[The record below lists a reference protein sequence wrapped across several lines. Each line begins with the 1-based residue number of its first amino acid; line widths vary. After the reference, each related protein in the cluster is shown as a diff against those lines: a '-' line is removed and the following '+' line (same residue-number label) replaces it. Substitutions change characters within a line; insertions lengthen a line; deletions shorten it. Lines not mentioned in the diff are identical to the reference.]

1 MMSSKAKVMSNNS
14 KKGKN
19 ARPSKEVKIMLK
31 LNCSGRRIALTNP
44 VDASSATLEDVLQ
57 LVAEQETDTP
67 ISAVLKSS
75 AYEDSNLIFI
85 RTSIPKSQWC
95 STTLSQIGIEN
106 GGNALLTLNIVLTST
121 NKNDSSTIDTN
132 VTTTIS
138 STTNNESALSI
149 PGIPTHAS
157 SSLVHADPERKV
169 PHNSSLGVEQ
179 SKKKEAVDREVVESV
194 EPVTAYTPRTAVEQ
208 ILSSNFDVDCTECCT
223 ALLRIVNNIIS
234 KPKEAKYRKINI
246 QNTAFNQK
254 VATKRG
260 GLDFLHAIGF
270 LPLYEFGVQ
279 YLVLDPQNEFLHTI
293 LEAQDALLTA
303 AAELGVSTA
312 ELPRVK
318 PPSIP
323 VAESV
328 RPIKFDIYRGQMFNI
343 AAAAAGAD
351 PTTIAPDG
359 DVYVSK
365 IDRELKS
372 LIAKTKMLESEM
384 TSKEL
389 DRGIVA
395 YLPIYTVNEDNSTV
409 VLEQGPSSKG
419 DGALLSSRAKRIF
432 EESQKRESG
441 GFTTKAMRKY
451 FVPMLL

>member
-19 ARPSKEVKIMLK
+19 TRPSKEVKIMLK

-44 VDASSATLEDVLQ
+44 VDASSATLEDVLK

-85 RTSIPKSQWC
+85 RTSIPKSQWS
-95 STTLSQIGIEN
+95 STTLSQIG
-106 GGNALLTLNIVLTST
+106 
-121 NKNDSSTIDTN
+121 
-132 VTTTIS
+132 
-138 STTNNESALSI
+138 TNNESALST
-149 PGIPTHAS
+149 PGIPAHSS

-169 PHNSSLGVEQ
+169 PNNSNLGVEQ
-179 SKKKEAVDREVVESV
+179 MKKKEAVDVEVVASV

-208 ILSSNFDVDCTECCT
+208 ILSSNFDIDCKECCT
-223 ALLRIVNNIIS
+223 ALLKIVNNIIS

-254 VATKRG
+254 VATKKG

-270 LPLYEFGVQ
+270 LPLHEFGVQ

-323 VAESV
+323 VTESV
-328 RPIKFDIYRGQMFNI
+328 RPVKFDIYRGQMFNI

-372 LIAKTKMLESEM
+372 LIAKTKKLESEM

-395 YLPIYTVNEDNSTV
+395 YLPVYTVNEDNLMV
-409 VLEQGPSSKG
+409 ALEQGPSGKG

-451 FVPMLL
+451 FVSMLLVS